1 MMVVVLMVAA
11 CGNSIYVRGGFD
23 VVPEFDKP
31 AWRLLLIGDGGT
43 ANAARSSVLAA
54 ARTYASVA
62 PERTTVVWLGDNLY
76 THGLPADEETD
87 RESVAERRRGESV
100 LSGQMELAAGGARAF
115 FVPGNHD
122 WDRSGKRG
130 LARVR
135 AAGRFIA
142 TGSAS
147 LQLPSDGCPGP
158 AWVDLEADH
167 VSRAPG
173 VRLVFLDTEWL
184 LTRQHARGWQ
194 GCSWGSI
201 EADTEYEGSH
211 AEPGRVYERLAEGL
225 KGAADRGLVAVVAAH
240 HPIYTAGSHGGFFP
254 ADEWL
259 FSPRM
264 LKKWAWIPIPL
275 LGVVLRKIGGAI
287 KGQDLIGGANK
298 AMVSRLQSAFAE
310 SPPLLY
316 AAGHEHDLQ
325 VFADRGNLPTT
336 YVVSG
341 SASKSTPTTQRDNS
355 LFKSR
360 EHGFMVLD
368 GLDARTAKGDARLR
382 AVSVD
387 PQTGVARVR
396 FCAELGRGRAAVSC
410 HE

>member
-1 MMVVVLMVAA
+1 MTQQIVRPSCAKILSTPHSENARVV
-11 CGNSIYVRGGFD
+11 GKS
-23 VVPEFDKP
+23 
-31 AWRLLLIGDGGT
+31 
-43 ANAARSSVLAA
+43 ANATTRLAA
-54 ARTYASVA
+54 RACT
-62 PERTTVVWLGDNLY
+62 
-76 THGLPADEETD
+76 ADPTEKN
-87 RESVAERRRGESV
+87 
-100 LSGQMELAAGGARAF
+100 F
-115 FVPGNHD
+115 I
-122 WDRSGKRG
+122 
-130 LARVR
+130 
-135 AAGRFIA
+135 RFIA

-147 LQLPSDGCPGP
+147 LQLPPDGCPGP
-158 AWVDLEADH
+158 TWVDLEADQ

-173 VRLVFLDTEWL
+173 VRLVLLDTEWL
-184 LTRQHARGWQ
+184 LTREHARGWED
-194 GCSWGSI
+194 CSWGSI
-201 EADTEYEGSH
+201 EGGTEYEGSL
-211 AEPGRVYERLAEGL
+211 ADPDQVYERLAEGL
-225 KGAADRGLVAVVAAH
+225 REAADRGLVAVVAGH

-275 LGVVLRKIGGAI
+275 LGVALRTIGGAI
-287 KGQDLIGGANK
+287 RGQDLAGSANK
-298 AMVSRLQSAFAE
+298 AMVSRLQTAFAE
-310 SPPLLY
+310 FPPLLY

-368 GLDARTAKGDARLR
+368 GFNARTTSSEARLR

-387 PQTGVARVR
+387 PQSSVARVR
-396 FCAELGRGRAAVSC
+396 FCAELERSRAAVSC
-410 HE
+410 DE